1 MRDKIYAEQNGP
13 VKDFTFDQSVVE
25 VFPDMI
31 QRSVAGYA
39 TIISTIGKIAGQFHQ
54 ANSNLYDL
62 GCSLGAATLAMRKEI
77 SKDGC
82 QIIGVDNSQAMVEKC
97 RLHVQAYKS
106 DVPVTIEMADI
117 TDIGIENAS
126 VVVMNFTLQF
136 IPPERR
142 QSLLDKIY
150 AGLRPGGVLILSEK
164 LKWSDSTI
172 NNVINDLHLDFKRA
186 NGYSELEISHKRS
199 ALENVMR
206 IDSESTHLKRLE
218 AVGFC
223 SSSIWYQCF
232 NFASFIAIKSDE
244 EQ

>member
-31 QRSVAGYA
+31 QRSVPGYA

-62 GCSLGAATLAMRKEI
+62 GCSLGAATLAMRKEV

-117 TDIGIENAS
+117 TDIGLENAS

-172 NNVINDLHLDFKRA
+172 DRVINDLHLDFKRA

>member
-31 QRSVAGYA
+31 QRSVPGYA

-62 GCSLGAATLAMRKEI
+62 GCSLGAATLAMRKEV

>member
-31 QRSVAGYA
+31 QRSVPGYA

-62 GCSLGAATLAMRKEI
+62 GCSLGAATLAMRKEV

-117 TDIGIENAS
+117 TDIGLENAS

-172 NNVINDLHLDFKRA
+172 DRVINDLHLDFKRA

-206 IDSESTHLKRLE
+206 VDSESTHLKRLE
-218 AVGFC
+218 AVGFY

-244 EQ
+244 DQ